1 MISLHFDARSDE
13 TVINALTHDPK
24 AYPVALGCFTCPHIA
39 ECGGLCVRA
48 PIFDC
53 LDMCCGSPETCTRVC
68 RNAPSSRFVDQL
80 REIEGFDLGNVP
92 RAPAVEH
99 KIQADIVPLVY
110 HGSGRIAELKSSA
123 FALRL
128 PDIVNFREGQ
138 LKFKDRASLCA
149 AYRIPEDAQ
158 LILSGVNQDHRI
170 EPWWKLGEARIG
182 IIQQMRSIG
191 IDLVTTPNFSVVLDQ
206 PRTDD
211 MHAMKRIL
219 IAFAEFAEGGIP
231 CALHP
236 NGRTE
241 RDFER
246 WAAELATRTEI
257 GILSY
262 EFTTG
267 PGRRARRDWHLD
279 QLAGLAAT
287 AGRDLDIVVRGD
299 PGVITFLDIF
309 VK

>member
-1 MISLHFDARSDE
+1 
-13 TVINALTHDPK
+13 
-24 AYPVALGCFTCPHIA
+24 
-39 ECGGLCVRA
+39 
-48 PIFDC
+48 
-53 LDMCCGSPETCTRVC
+53 MCCGSPETCTRVC